1 MPKNYDV
8 WLVALSY
15 IVAVIAS
22 YVALDLASRVA
33 ASRGRPAARYWLAGG
48 AVSMGAGIWAMH
60 FIGMLAFSLPIGV
73 SYAVGVTL
81 LSLAIA
87 IGASA
92 FALYTISHA
101 QLTWRRLGLAGIL
114 MGAGIASMHYV
125 GMAAMEVHPRPSY
138 DPLLFAASLAVA
150 IGASLAAL
158 WICFQLRG
166 ETMLTAFW
174 RRGGAALIMGAA
186 IVGMHFTGM
195 AAANFAPD
203 TICYGNPQPLHSN
216 WLAGLIGL
224 VTFLFLVTTL
234 VISIFDARLAERTA
248 RLAAQADRIKSE
260 FLANMSHEI
269 RTPMNAV
276 IGMTSLLLDTN
287 LDDRQ
292 RDFVETIRNSGDHL
306 LTIINDILDYSK
318 IESSK
323 LELEHQP
330 LNLRDCV
337 EEALDLIAHKAGE
350 KGVDLA
356 YSLDDSVPQAIV
368 GDVVRLRQVLL
379 NLASNAIKFTAQGEV
394 VLTVGAR
401 PLEAGRM
408 ELHFVVRDTGI
419 GIPPA
424 GIDRLFQTFSQVDA
438 STTRLYGGTGL
449 GLAIS
454 QRLVQLMGGR
464 IEVRSEVGKGS
475 VFEFRI
481 AVEPA
486 AVPPRSR
493 VTHAPGLLRGKCIF
507 VVDDNATNRRI
518 IDGYA
523 RSWGMEVTLASSP
536 DDALLRFR
544 ESGPY
549 ALAVLDYQM
558 PGMSGVH
565 LARELNILSGGS
577 LPIVMLSSV
586 PDAKREAE
594 REGIKIAG
602 YLMKPIK
609 PSTLYNAIVDI
620 FADSRIHIAPRP
632 AANFDPDMGLKHPLR
647 ILVAE
652 DNPVNQKVA
661 KAIMERLGYSADY
674 VGDGLEAVAA
684 VERQPYDVVLMDMQM
699 PEMDGMEATR
709 VIKSRIALE
718 RRPRI
723 VALTANATEEDRQ
736 ACLAAGVDD
745 YLSKPVTADKLMAAL
760 LRCAPIGG
768 PATPGAAAA
777 ASVRMAEA
785 AAPLEFDQQAID
797 NLGASMSTADVFDI
811 VGSVIDDAPR
821 VLGKLRKA
829 VDAGDAKS
837 MGIYAHSIKSTA
849 ALVGARDLAD
859 LCQILENLGQA
870 LSVEGGAE
878 KVAVIEQRYT
888 KLTEELRA
896 LRPRYAS
903 AGAR

>member
-22 YVALDLASRVA
+22 YVALDLASRVS

-92 FALYTISHA
+92 FALYTISRA
-101 QLTWRRLGLAGIL
+101 QLSWRRLGLAGIL
-114 MGAGIASMHYV
+114 MGAGIAAMHYV
-125 GMAAMEVHPRPSY
+125 GMAAMQVRPEPSY

-158 WICFQLRG
+158 WICFQLRS

-195 AAANFAPD
+195 AAANFSPD
-203 TICYGNPQPLHSN
+203 TICYGNPQALHSN

-276 IGMTSLLLDTN
+276 IGMTSLLLDTE

-306 LTIINDILDYSK
+306 LTLINDILDYSK

-323 LELEHQP
+323 LDLERQP

-350 KGVDLA
+350 KGIDLA
-356 YSLDDSVPQAIV
+356 YLLDDSVPQAIV
-368 GDVVRLRQVLL
+368 GDVVRLRQILL

-394 VLTVGAR
+394 VLTVDAR
-401 PLEAGRM
+401 PLDAGRM
-408 ELHFVVRDTGI
+408 ELHFSVRDTGI
-419 GIPPA
+419 GIPAP
-424 GIDRLFQTFSQVDA
+424 GIDRLFQAFSQVDA

-518 IDGYA
+518 MEGYA
-523 RSWGMEVTLASSP
+523 RSWGMEVTLANGP
-536 DDALLRFR
+536 DDALSRFR

-577 LPIVMLSSV
+577 LPIVILSSV

-594 REGIKIAG
+594 REGVKIAG

-620 FADSRIHIAPRP
+620 LADSRIHIAPRA
-632 AANFDPDMGLKHPLR
+632 AANFDPDMGRKHPLR

-652 DNPVNQKVA
+652 DNPTNQKVA
-661 KAIMERLGYSADY
+661 RAIMERLGYSADY

-684 VERQPYDVVLMDMQM
+684 VERQPYDVVLMDVQM
-699 PEMDGMEATR
+699 PDMDGMEATR
-709 VIKSRIALE
+709 VIKSQISLE

-745 YLSKPVTADKLMAAL
+745 YLSKPVTAEKLMDAL
-760 LRCAPIGG
+760 LRCVPVGNQTSPG
-768 PATPGAAAA
+768 TNGAAPTQMPAA
-777 ASVRMAEA
+777 AV
-785 AAPLEFDQQAID
+785 PVEFDQQVID
-797 NLGASMSTADVFDI
+797 NLEASMTSADVVDI
-811 VGSVIDDAPR
+811 IGSVIDDAPR
-821 VLGKLRKA
+821 VLGKLREA
-829 VDAGDAKS
+829 VDGGDGKS

-878 KVAVIEQRYT
+878 KVAVVEQRYT
-888 KLTEELRA
+888 KLTEELRV
-896 LRPRYAS
+896 LRSRYAS
-903 AGAR
+903 AGG

>member
-1 MPKNYDV
+1 MSKHYDF

-15 IVAVIAS
+15 VVAVIAS
-22 YVALDLASRVA
+22 YVALDLASRVS

-60 FIGMLAFSLPIGV
+60 FIGMLAFSLPIRV
-73 SYAVGVTL
+73 SYAVGITL

-92 FALYTISHA
+92 FALYTISRT
-101 QLTWRRLGLAGIL
+101 QLTSQRLGLAGVL
-114 MGAGIASMHYV
+114 MGAGIAAMHYV
-125 GMAAMEVHPRPSY
+125 GMAAMQLRPGPRY
-138 DPLLFAASLAVA
+138 DPLLFVASLAVA

-186 IVGMHFTGM
+186 IVSMHFTGM

-203 TICYGNPQPLHSN
+203 TICYGNPQALHSN

-248 RLAAQADRIKSE
+248 RLAAQSDRIKSE

-276 IGMTSLLLDTN
+276 IGMTSLLLDTD
-287 LDDRQ
+287 LDARQ

-323 LELEHQP
+323 LDLEHRP

-337 EEALDLIAHKAGE
+337 EEALDLVAHKAGE
-350 KGVDLA
+350 KGIDLA
-356 YSLDDSVPQAIV
+356 YSLDDSAPQAIV
-368 GDVVRLRQVLL
+368 GDAVRLRQVLL
-379 NLASNAIKFTAQGEV
+379 NLVSNAIKFTAQGEV
-394 VLTVGAR
+394 VLTVSAR
-401 PLEAGRM
+401 PLEAGRV
-408 ELHFVVRDTGI
+408 ELDFAVRDTGI
-419 GIPPA
+419 GIPAA
-424 GIDRLFQTFSQVDA
+424 GIDRLFQAFSQVDA
-438 STTRLYGGTGL
+438 STPRLYGGTGL

-454 QRLVQLMGGR
+454 QKLVQLMGSR

-481 AVEPA
+481 AAEPA
-486 AVPPRSR
+486 AMPPRSR
-493 VTHAPGLLRGKCIF
+493 ISHLPGLLRGKHIL

-518 IDGYA
+518 MDGYA
-523 RSWGMEVTLASSP
+523 RSWGMEVMLAEGHG
-536 DDALLRFR
+536 DAVSRLQ

-558 PGMSGVH
+558 PEMNGVH
-565 LARELNILSGGS
+565 LARELHKLSGGS
-577 LPIVMLSSV
+577 LPIIILSSV
-586 PDAKREAE
+586 PDAKKEAE

-609 PSTLYNAIVDI
+609 PSTLYNAIVDV
-620 FADSRIHIAPRP
+620 FAESRIHIAPRP
-632 AANFDPDMGLKHPLR
+632 AANFDPDMGHRHPLR

-652 DNPVNQKVA
+652 DNPVNQKLA

-674 VGDGLEAVAA
+674 VGDGREAVAA
-684 VERQPYDVVLMDMQM
+684 VERKLYDVVLMDVQM
-699 PEMDGMEATR
+699 PEMDGLEATR
-709 VIKSRIALE
+709 MIKSRIPVE

-723 VALTANATEEDRQ
+723 VALTANATEEDRHT
-736 ACLAAGVDD
+736 CLAAGVDD
-745 YLSKPVTADKLMAAL
+745 YLSKPVTPDKLMGAL
-760 LRCAPIGG
+760 LRCAPVGG
-768 PATPGAAAA
+768 QTPQGRAAVAPAQVP
-777 ASVRMAEA
+777 EA
-785 AAPLEFDQQAID
+785 AAPAEFDQQVID
-797 NLGASMSTADVFDI
+797 SLEASMTTADVI
-811 VGSVIDDAPR
+811 EIIGSVIDDAPR

-829 VDAGDAKS
+829 VDEGDAKS

-870 LSVEGGAE
+870 LSVEGALE
-878 KVAVIEQRYT
+878 KVAVVEQRYT
-888 KLTEELRA
+888 RLTQELRA
-896 LRPRYAS
+896 LRERYAS
-903 AGAR
+903 AA

>member
-1 MPKNYDV
+1 MPKNYDI

-15 IVAVIAS
+15 IVAVIAA
-22 YVALDLASRVA
+22 YVALDLASRVS
-33 ASRGRPAARYWLAGG
+33 ASRGRPAANYWLAGG

-73 SYAVGVTL
+73 SYEVGVTL

-92 FALYTISHA
+92 FALYTISRA
-101 QLTWRRLGLAGIL
+101 QLTWLRLGLACIL
-114 MGAGIASMHYV
+114 MGAGIAAMHYV
-125 GMAAMEVHPRPSY
+125 GMAAMQVRPAPSY

-150 IGASLAAL
+150 VGASLAAL

-174 RRGGAALIMGAA
+174 RRGGAAMIMGAA
-186 IVGMHFTGM
+186 IAGMHFTGM
-195 AAANFAPD
+195 AAASFAPG
-203 TICYGNPQPLHSN
+203 TICFGNPQALHSN

-248 RLAAQADRIKSE
+248 RLAAQSDRIKSE

-276 IGMTSLLLDTN
+276 IGMTSLLLDTE
-287 LDDRQ
+287 LDGRQ
-292 RDFVETIRNSGDHL
+292 RDFVETIRGSGDHL

-323 LELEHQP
+323 LELERQP

-350 KGVDLA
+350 KGIDLA
-356 YSLDDSVPQAIV
+356 YSLDDGVPQAIV

-379 NLASNAIKFTAQGEV
+379 NLVSNAIKFTARGEV

-401 PLEAGRM
+401 PLEAGRS
-408 ELHFVVRDTGI
+408 ELHFAVRDTGI
-419 GIPPA
+419 GIPA
-424 GIDRLFQTFSQVDA
+424 ERVDRLFQAFSQVDA

-454 QRLVQLMGGR
+454 QKLVQLMGGR
-464 IEVRSEVGKGS
+464 IEVRSEAGKGS

-481 AVEPA
+481 AAEA
-486 AVPPRSR
+486 AVVPPRSR
-493 VTHAPGLLRGKCIF
+493 VTHAPGLLQGKCIF

-518 IDGYA
+518 MDGYA
-523 RSWGMEVTLASSP
+523 RSWGMEVMLADSAGE
-536 DDALLRFR
+536 ALTRFR
-544 ESGPY
+544 QGGPY

-558 PGMSGVH
+558 PGMDGVH
-565 LARELNILSGGS
+565 LARELQKLSGGS
-577 LPIVMLSSV
+577 LPIIILSSA
-586 PDAKREAE
+586 PDAKKEAE
-594 REGIKIAG
+594 REGVNIAG

-609 PSTLYNAIVDI
+609 PSALYNAIVDI
-620 FADSRIHIAPRP
+620 FASSRIHIAPRA
-632 AANFDPDMGLKHPLR
+632 AANFDPEMGHRHPLR

-674 VGDGLEAVAA
+674 VGDGVEAVAA
-684 VERQPYDVVLMDMQM
+684 VERQLYDVVLMDVQM
-699 PEMDGMEATR
+699 PDMDGMEATR
-709 VIKSRIALE
+709 VIKSRIPPE

-745 YLSKPVTADKLMAAL
+745 YLSKPVTADKLMSAL
-760 LRCAPIGG
+760 LRCPPIGG
-768 PATPGAAAA
+768 PAAPAAA
-777 ASVRMAEA
+777 ASAAETL
-785 AAPLEFDQQAID
+785 APTEFDQQVID
-797 NLGASMSTADVFDI
+797 NLAASMTTADVVEI
-811 VGSVIDDAPR
+811 IGSVIDDAPR

-829 VDAGDAKS
+829 VDGGDAKS

-870 LSVEGGAE
+870 HSIEGGAE
-878 KVAVIEQRYT
+878 KVDVVERRYT
-888 KLTEELRA
+888 KLTEELRV
-896 LRPRYAS
+896 LRSRYAS
-903 AGAR
+903 AGE